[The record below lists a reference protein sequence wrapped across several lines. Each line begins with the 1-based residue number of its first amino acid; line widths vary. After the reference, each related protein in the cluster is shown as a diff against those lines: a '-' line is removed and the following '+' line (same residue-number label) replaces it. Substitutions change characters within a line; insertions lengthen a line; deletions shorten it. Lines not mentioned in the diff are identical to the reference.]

1 MILIVAFRLI
11 PNQTKQKRD
20 AVLTLILLSLFLF
33 FNTISDGNVDSDDVK
48 AEVDGLWWMD
58 DDDDK
63 MVVEVVAERNN
74 LDDKMVVEVV
84 AERNNLDD
92 KMVVVDED
100 GGIDDSSDV
109 NDNDGDNNRRKRF
122 QKVEVVVGHLYDVVV
137 VNGPPLD
144 QCTLPQHLLVEYN
157 LEVVEEMVEEHYL
170 MMMT

>member
-58 DDDDK
+58 DD
-63 MVVEVVAERNN
+63 
-74 LDDKMVVEVV
+74 DDKMVVEVV

-157 LEVVEEMVEEHYL
+157 LDVVEVMVEEHYL